1 MQTEPCQTLFSEA
14 KLFLVAETR
23 KESSLLNIDVGII
36 TGAIGA
42 KGAGEAVRGVEQD
55 EALVRS
61 ALGKR

>member
-1 MQTEPCQTLFSEA
+1 M
-14 KLFLVAETR
+14 
-23 KESSLLNIDVGII
+23 LNIDVGII